1 MPNYSGQLTYI
12 RKNLYSV
19 IFFLD
24 LSVPMDKEIMEQ
36 IFEFI
41 QGSVP
46 MRFGIIPIVTDDPNS
61 PSRFNLILLNSVTNC
76 SWIAN
81 NFKKFWKCSKYERI
95 P

>member
-1 MPNYSGQLTYI
+1 MPNYPGQLTYI

-24 LSVPMDKEIMEQ
+24 LSVSMDKEIMAQ

-46 MRFGIIPIVTDDPNS
+46 MRFGVIPIVNEDPNS
-61 PSRFNLILLNSVTNC
+61 PGIF
-76 SWIAN
+76 
-81 NFKKFWKCSKYERI
+81 
-95 P
+95 